1 MFARFAAARSLLVV
15 DRMSSPQELSLE
27 VLNDVRG
34 GKGLIEGARKL
45 YNAGV
50 VAWQVL
56 NPSHKPPP
64 RIPEP
69 PRIERPA
76 PTLPG
81 PRRSPGGGG
90 GADPQ
95 P

>member
-1 MFARFAAARSLLVV
+1 MAK
-15 DRMSSPQELSLE
+15 PQELSSIPVEELD
-27 VLNDVRG
+27 DVNGGRG
-34 GKGLIEGARKL
+34 RVIIEGMRRL

-81 PRRSPGGGG
+81 PRRSPGGP
-90 GADPQ
+90 DPQ
-95 P
+95 PGG